1 MQQLT
6 TAAQEAA
13 SALDADPSDAGR
25 LAAAV
30 TTQVEVRKGMCAAVE
45 AEVLM
50 ATRAWIKDGER
61 PSKVLTALVHEP
73 KDGGSGGGG
82 PAQLHDPGTG
92 QVTRDPSQLAQ
103 IIANFWRDVSAQP
116 SEVELPTAVK
126 QQAQAQVLEALRL
139 HPLRLPEDPEDRV
152 GRLEVTSTEVAAAL
166 KATANGKAPGWD
178 GLPADLYKAFSR
190 QFSPRLAHLF
200 TAIGNTGNLPPR
212 FTEGVIK
219 VLYKKGDPMQPG
231 NYRPITL
238 LNTDYRTLAKVLA
251 ARLGPALKTAIAAE
265 QTAFLPDRL
274 IGSNIFT
281 LRHLPHLLRH
291 QGRAAVVAFL
301 DFAKAYDT
309 VHRDFLLK
317 TMAEL
322 GASEQLC
329 KWVQILLTDTQAT
342 AQVGGRTSQPVRMAA
357 GVRQGCPLA
366 PLLYL
371 FVAKAL
377 LSWLQQQ
384 GLGI

>member
-1 MQQLT
+1 
-6 TAAQEAA
+6 
-13 SALDADPSDAGR
+13 
-25 LAAAV
+25 
-30 TTQVEVRKGMCAAVE
+30 
-45 AEVLM
+45 
-50 ATRAWIKDGER
+50 
-61 PSKVLTALVHEP
+61 
-73 KDGGSGGGG
+73 
-82 PAQLHDPGTG
+82 
-92 QVTRDPSQLAQ
+92 
-103 IIANFWRDVSAQP
+103 
-116 SEVELPTAVK
+116 
-126 QQAQAQVLEALRL
+126 
-139 HPLRLPEDPEDRV
+139 
-152 GRLEVTSTEVAAAL
+152 
-166 KATANGKAPGWD
+166 
-178 GLPADLYKAFSR
+178 
-190 QFSPRLAHLF
+190 
-200 TAIGNTGNLPPR
+200 
-212 FTEGVIK
+212 
-219 VLYKKGDPMQPG
+219 MQPG

-371 FVAKAL
+371 FVAQAL
-377 LSWLQQQ
+377 LSWLQRQ
-384 GLGI
+384 GLGIRLDPTGGAHTTAVQFADDGTARPSLAALGCYH